1 MDDSKDTS
9 YMIAV
14 AVIGMMLITAFFYF
28 WLCVVSYFQLLKEI
42 AAIEEIH
49 KAGDSPMHKVKPFVA
64 DEYDNENP
72 YDNLSVH
79 TTKESLEDATSL
91 KSGIQEDPIP
101 SVQAST
107 VDLKNIEKFE

>member
-49 KAGDSPMHKVKPFVA
+49 THTKAVAKKKPISSFNA
-64 DEYDNENP
+64 NN
-72 YDNLSVH
+72 
-79 TTKESLEDATSL
+79 
-91 KSGIQEDPIP
+91 
-101 SVQAST
+101 
-107 VDLKNIEKFE
+107 KN

>member
-79 TTKESLEDATSL
+79 TTKESLEDTTSL
-91 KSGIQEDPIP
+91 KSGIQDPIP